1 MKTSE
6 QLESDLSDFKDRF
19 VGLKDEIQKAIVGYD
34 ELLTDAL
41 VAIFSQGHVLL
52 EGVPGL
58 GKTFLVRVLSQVMD
72 LEPGRVEKAEVITSA
87 I

>member
-6 QLESDLSDFKDRF
+6 QLESDLSDFKERF
-19 VGLKDEIQKAIVGYD
+19 GGLKDEIQKAIVGYD
-34 ELLTDAL
+34 DLLTDAL

-58 GKTFLVRVLSQVMD
+58 GKTFLVRGPVTGDGS
-72 LEPGRVEKAEVITSA
+72 
-87 I
+87 